1 MENFKRFAKV
11 ILIIFIGLLVMD
23 LLALGY
29 NYIQCKRAMKD
40 ALSNIA
46 TIVAEEN
53 CLTNENLE
61 TVKEFM
67 VSNAPVSLCY
77 NDTGYDGPVAQ
88 GGLSYCGAGY
98 EPTNIVQKDMDEAV
112 DNVHQKKSNI
122 SKGSSTFS
130 AINISG
136 ESKFLNESKFYD
148 QTSKKAYVTC
158 PNRGKAITITVKA
171 ELKMRFLVLFF
182 PGPNI
187 SIPLEEQVTVVGMRY
202 YKSK

>member
-53 CLTNENLE
+53 CLTDENLK

-77 NDTGYDGPVAQ
+77 NNKGTNGPAAQ

-98 EPTNIVQKDMDEAV
+98 APTNIVQTDIDKAVNNVLQRKKD
-112 DNVHQKKSNI
+112 I
-122 SKGSSTFS
+122 SKSSSDFS
-130 AINISG
+130 AINISSNS
-136 ESKFLNESKFYD
+136 SKLNESRFYD
-148 QTSKKAYVTC
+148 QKSTKAYVTC